1 MSENSFPQVGLII
14 YIHGTSLQEEYGTFQ
29 LDECTSLEYE
39 AMLTVK
45 SAQMAELIDI
55 TQTCIK
61 AERKKVNIY
70 TDSCYAF
77 RVVHGVGML

>member
-1 MSENSFPQVGLII
+1 MSENSFPQVDLII
-14 YIHGTSLQEEYGTFQ
+14 YIHDTSLQKEYGTFQ
-29 LDECTSLEYE
+29 LDERTSLEYE
-39 AMLTVK
+39 ATLTVK

>member
-1 MSENSFPQVGLII
+1 
-14 YIHGTSLQEEYGTFQ
+14 
-29 LDECTSLEYE
+29 
-39 AMLTVK
+39 MLMVK

-77 RVVHGVGML
+77 RVVHDVGML

>member
-1 MSENSFPQVGLII
+1 MGPSNLMNT
-14 YIHGTSLQEEYGTFQ
+14 HL
-29 LDECTSLEYE
+29 LNE
-39 AMLTVK
+39 AMLMVK